1 MRILHVDVNYKHS
14 STGRIVYELSQAA
27 KAQGH
32 SVFATYGRGQKDD
45 DPDAFKFGYDFETMI
60 HALLT
65 RITGLTAYFSPF
77 STIRLINKIKKFQP
91 DIVHLH
97 DLHGYFLNIG
107 QLINYLKST
116 SIRVVWTFHCEF
128 MYTGKCANT
137 KSCNKFESECNECP
151 LLRDYPKTWF
161 FDFTKFMYHQKK
173 NWFNE
178 FNQLSRIITVSD
190 WLKEKVGKSFLNK
203 FKTDV
208 IHNGISTDTFRPI
221 PTTINRPLH
230 QSKDDIIILSVI
242 GNLDDQNKGY
252 HRLKKISELVENS
265 RIRFIVIGNSKKR
278 LLDSNNLFHINKIQ
292 DTTILNSYYNNA
304 DYFMILS
311 EYESYPTVC
320 LEASATNTPII
331 GYDVGGVYEAS
342 KSVPNYLFS
351 FESNELIEF
360 IEKLDGKKNS
370 STRDNSF
377 LDNKFMIENYL
388 RLYQEVMN

>member
-137 KSCNKFESECNECP
+137 KSCNKFESECNNCP

-178 FNQLSRIITVSD
+178 FSQLLRIITVSD

-203 FKTDV
+203 F
-208 IHNGISTDTFRPI
+208 
-221 PTTINRPLH
+221 
-230 QSKDDIIILSVI
+230 
-242 GNLDDQNKGY
+242 
-252 HRLKKISELVENS
+252 
-265 RIRFIVIGNSKKR
+265 
-278 LLDSNNLFHINKIQ
+278 
-292 DTTILNSYYNNA
+292 
-304 DYFMILS
+304 
-311 EYESYPTVC
+311 
-320 LEASATNTPII
+320 
-331 GYDVGGVYEAS
+331 
-342 KSVPNYLFS
+342 
-351 FESNELIEF
+351 
-360 IEKLDGKKNS
+360 
-370 STRDNSF
+370 
-377 LDNKFMIENYL
+377 
-388 RLYQEVMN
+388 